1 MSLLDQE
8 IDAIHGRET
17 TVLGDPYPTT
27 HSADDLRMVF
37 LFPYGHAYS
46 LLCNGPMALYDLI
59 NRDTTLPAYAERAVQ
74 YDSLIRDGNRLSPR
88 TGTTYRTIESAAPV
102 RDADIVGMSVT
113 NAGDLH
119 SVFRLLDLA
128 GIPRRTAD
136 RIPGVHPLVIGG
148 QGGLANPEVLADY
161 LDVVALGEA
170 EKSLPQLLRTVHA
183 HRQTHPETPLLVQ
196 LARIP
201 GLYVPSLYECDLV
214 DGGGVNAVR
223 PTSLTVPD
231 RVSAQWLELADLHDA
246 HFAYPVTD
254 GTAAGIIPLVG
265 CRHTCFF
272 CTLGV
277 PPFRQAPLEK
287 MLAYIDRLEE
297 LGVPLIIIS
306 APTFTQYRHRAEIL
320 QRIRDYRDRAAARSI
335 KVRTIIGSVRADEM
349 TANYLRDVNEL
360 GDFGHLFTELSLTQA
375 RGIVTIAPEF
385 AAADLVALYG
395 KTMPPERVD
404 QAIDR
409 CRDTSDVINTI
420 MLYFIIGAPGE
431 REEDRLAI
439 ADRARE
445 IRDRLG
451 RPDGSV
457 IVKLHQFMPEPGT
470 PAQRLPM
477 TDPALLDGYVTQ
489 ITDRL
494 RDLVGEETYAEHYR
508 VQYGET
514 NRLYLE
520 AVCLRGDRRVGHVLE
535 HLYDSGADLTCL
547 DREVLLKALTDHG
560 LDFER
565 HLRLIDDP
573 VLPWH
578 IVNEVNPADEQRLLR
593 AIEQRTA
600 SR

>member
-8 IDAIHGRET
+8 IDAIRGRET

-27 HSADDLRMVF
+27 HGANDLRMVF

-46 LLCNGPMALYDLI
+46 LMCNGPMALYDLI
-59 NRDTTLPAYAERAVQ
+59 NRDTTLPAYAERAIQ
-74 YDSLIRDGNRLSPR
+74 YDSLIRDGNRLR
-88 TGTTYRTIESAAPV
+88 TRAGAPYRTIESAAPV
-102 RDADIVGMSVT
+102 RDADVIGVSVT

-136 RIPGVHPLVIGG
+136 RVPGVHPLVIGG

-183 HRQTHPETPLLVQ
+183 HRQTDPETPLLEQ

-201 GLYVPSLYECDLV
+201 GLYVPSLYTCDLV
-214 DGGGVNAVR
+214 DGGGVSAVR

-265 CRHTCFF
+265 CRHTCSF

-297 LGVPLIIIS
+297 LSVPLIIIS

-320 QRIRDYRDRAAARSI
+320 QRIRAYRDRAAARGV
-335 KVRTIIGSVRADEM
+335 KVSTIIGSVRADEM
-349 TANYLRDVNEL
+349 TADYLRDVNEL

-385 AAADLVALYG
+385 AAADLVAMYG

-409 CRDTSDVINTI
+409 CRHSSDVINTI

-494 RDLVGEETYAEHYR
+494 RDLVGQETFAEHYR

-520 AVCLRGDRRVGHVLE
+520 AVCLRGDRRVGRVLE
-535 HLYDSGADLTCL
+535 DLYDSGADLTCL
-547 DREVLLKALTDHG
+547 DREVLLKALDDHG

-565 HLRLIDDP
+565 HLRRIDDP

-578 IVNEVNPADEQRLLR
+578 TVNEVDPADEQRLLR
-593 AIEQRTA
+593 AIEQRTTT
-600 SR
+600 R